1 MRRWHIPPD
10 WSYLPTPGRQARQTL
25 AGGTRIDRQTAT
37 ANTGEKGSKHSERD
51 KQPSSCQITK
61 LAVYRTEPP
70 ACLGGAGSSPP
81 ELVAAAGRSSAT
93 ESDACP
99 PRRCDSHPNRTPR
112 ICARLPIARHRA
124 HTQAAMALTS
134 ATHASFVVY
143 PPPSHILRQD
153 IFLAGKETGSAPT
166 GADGSEDWDYPAEPC
181 SRREPRVQKSSCLV
195 W

>member
-1 MRRWHIPPD
+1 ME
-10 WSYLPTPGRQARQTL
+10 
-25 AGGTRIDRQTAT
+25 
-37 ANTGEKGSKHSERD
+37 EKGSKHSERD
-51 KQPSSCQITK
+51 KQPSYCQITK

-70 ACLGGAGSSPP
+70 ACLGGAGSCPP
-81 ELVAAAGRSSAT
+81 ELVATTGLNPAT
-93 ESDACP
+93 ESDVCP

-143 PPPSHILRQD
+143 PPPSHISPPRY
-153 IFLAGKETGSAPT
+153 LAGKETGSAPM

-181 SRREPRVQKSSCLV
+181 SRRAPRVQKPVAFFGNRIGPGSPRPLSRHTKQTIPT
-195 W
+195 